1 MSSLNFAQAQCTTR
15 GECLHQADGMCVHS
29 TQDSDVEDLVRAAPD
44 VELTRRKTLRDS
56 KLWV

>member
-1 MSSLNFAQAQCTTR
+1 MTR

-29 TQDSDVEDLVRAAPD
+29 TQDRDVEDLVRAALD
-44 VELTRRKTLRDS
+44 VELTRRKALRDS